1 MKTERRVMTVCSL
14 GHFLPVLRP
23 EIPQHQVR
31 AFRRREFGEPI
42 NSTVLA
48 NPVSRL
54 HMVGMHLL
62 GKPRAYRLF
71 CREKS
76 LLRSRHFVKPPSDL
90 YIRIRFMHNTIPQLI
105 KGIVRQ
111 AGFIRKPSSLP
122 PYISSI

>member
-1 MKTERRVMTVCSL
+1 MKTECRVMTVCSL

-31 AFRRREFGEPI
+31 AFRSREFGEPI

-48 NPVSRL
+48 NPVSCL

-90 YIRIRFMHNTIPQLI
+90 YIRIRFTHSTIPQLI
-105 KGIVRQ
+105 RGIVRPG
-111 AGFIRKPSSLP
+111 GFTRKLSNLCPS
-122 PYISSI
+122 ISGM

>member
-1 MKTERRVMTVCSL
+1 MKAERRVMTVCSL
-14 GHFLPVLRP
+14 RHFLPVLRP
-23 EIPQHQVR
+23 EIPQHQVWS
-31 AFRRREFGEPI
+31 FRSREFGEPI

-48 NPVSRL
+48 NPVSCL

-90 YIRIRFMHNTIPQLI
+90 YIRIRFMHNTNPQLI
-105 KGIVRQ
+105 RGIVRRN
-111 AGFIRKPSSLP
+111 GVTRKPSSLS

>member
-31 AFRRREFGEPI
+31 AFRSREFGEPI

-62 GKPRAYRLF
+62 GKPCAYRLF

-76 LLRSRHFVKPPSDL
+76 LLRSRHFVKLPSDL
-90 YIRIRFMHNTIPQLI
+90 YIRIRFTHNTTPQ
-105 KGIVRQ
+105 
-111 AGFIRKPSSLP
+111 FIRGIMHVRSATSKLSS
-122 PYISSI
+122 